1 MKIIVRRRV
10 RPQASPEE
18 PEVARVEDEENQRA
32 DSAARKRAELRVL
45 RAVKKNGWWWPDGS

>member
-1 MKIIVRRRV
+1 MKIIVKRRL
-10 RPQASPEE
+10 RPTPSPDEPEE
-18 PEVARVEDEENQRA
+18 TSVEDEENQRA